1 MPIGLSIPL
10 HQKLGK
16 HVFTVFIFS
25 ITLLPAQDVTCND
38 LADFVKSEGYYKAN
52 VPSYI
57 LDSEWLSDV
66 TAYSYEY
73 KVYVIAKIKKS
84 EWDFNPKSYVFCG
97 IPESNWTK
105 FSSTFSD
112 HTYGERFHAY
122 IMDYKCNCR

>member
-1 MPIGLSIPL
+1 MCQRIVLT
-10 HQKLGK
+10 
-16 HVFTVFIFS
+16 FTTFIFLIS
-25 ITLLPAQDVTCND
+25 VLSAQDVTCKE

-66 TAYSYEY
+66 TAYSYDY

-97 IPESNWTK
+97 IPENNWSK
-105 FSSTFSD
+105 FSSWYSN